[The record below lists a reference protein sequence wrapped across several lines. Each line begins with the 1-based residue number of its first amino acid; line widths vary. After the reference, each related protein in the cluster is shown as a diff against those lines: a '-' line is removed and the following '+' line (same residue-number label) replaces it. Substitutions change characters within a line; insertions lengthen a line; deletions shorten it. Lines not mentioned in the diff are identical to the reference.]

1 LNITDFS
8 ALIGAVT
15 GLVSLVSVVYLAAV
29 KLTRIEVKVDT
40 MWEFQRR
47 RGISEAVRG
56 GWGEFNSPFVP
67 SPKAVALLKPLAPH
81 LKATYNERRH
91 EWSDIDLMV
100 AIERRFGDRI
110 VKDVCIPTGLH
121 DAACL
126 AIAVE
131 IAKGSVPIDIEEGL

>member
-1 LNITDFS
+1 LSLTDFS
-8 ALIGAVT
+8 ALIGALT
-15 GLVSLVSVVYLAAV
+15 GIISLLSVVYLGAV
-29 KLTRIEVKVDT
+29 KLAKIEVKVDT

-56 GWGEFNSPFVP
+56 GWGDFNSPFVP
-67 SPKAVALLKPLAPH
+67 SPKAVALLRPLAPD
-81 LKATYNERRH
+81 LRATYHEKRH
-91 EWSDIDLMV
+91 EWTDIDLMV

-110 VKDVCIPTGLH
+110 VRDVCIPTGLH

-131 IAKGSVPIDIEEGL
+131 IAKGAVPIEVGDL